1 MRITRSYESIKGVI
15 MTIEKTKATDVVSSG
30 LTCNTKAGEDAQ
42 ATGLFEIKCHDKDG
56 NLKWE
61 AQSKN
66 LVVNT
71 GLAYMAGSALTSTTQ
86 VTSWFLGL
94 YGAGASNTPA
104 AGDTMAS
111 HAGWTEVVA
120 YSNATRVAATFA
132 AATTANPS
140 VVTNSASPA
149 TFNINGT
156 TTVGGAFL
164 TSGSAK
170 SGTTGTLFSAADFG
184 APGDRSV
191 VTSDTLSVTYTF
203 SLAA

>member
-1 MRITRSYESIKGVI
+1 
-15 MTIEKTKATDVVSSG
+15 MTTEKLKATDTVSSG
-30 LTCNTKAGEDAQ
+30 LTCNPKAGEAAQ

-66 LVVNT
+66 LVVNV
-71 GLAYMAGSALTSTTQ
+71 GLAYMAGSALTS
-86 VTSWFLGL
+86 VAAITSWYVGL

-104 AGDTMAS
+104 AADTMSS

-120 YSNATRVAATFA
+120 YSNATRVAATFVT
-132 AATTANPS
+132 ATTANPS
-140 VVTNSASPA
+140 VATNTASPA
-149 TFNINGT
+149 VFNINGT

-170 SGTTGTLFSAADFG
+170 SGTAGTLFSAADFG
-184 APGDRSV
+184 SPGDRSV
-191 VTSDTLSVTYTF
+191 VNSDTLSVTYTF
-203 SLAA
+203 SLAG

>member
-1 MRITRSYESIKGVI
+1 
-15 MTIEKTKATDVVSSG
+15 MTTEKLTATDHVSSG
-30 LTCNTKAGEDAQ
+30 LTCNLKAGEEAK

-66 LVVNT
+66 LVVNV
-71 GLAYMAGSALTSTTQ
+71 GLQYMAGSALTSVTQITT
-86 VTSWFLGL
+86 WYLGL

-104 AGDTMAS
+104 AGDTMSS

-120 YSNATRVAATFA
+120 YSNATRVAATFVT
-132 AATTANPS
+132 ATAANPS
-140 VVTNSASPA
+140 VVTNTASPA

-164 TSGSAK
+164 TSGRAK
-170 SGTTGTLFSAADFG
+170 GGTAGTLFSAADFG
-184 APGDRSV
+184 SPGDRSV
-191 VTSDTLSVTYTF
+191 VSSDTLSVTYTF
-203 SLAA
+203 SLAG